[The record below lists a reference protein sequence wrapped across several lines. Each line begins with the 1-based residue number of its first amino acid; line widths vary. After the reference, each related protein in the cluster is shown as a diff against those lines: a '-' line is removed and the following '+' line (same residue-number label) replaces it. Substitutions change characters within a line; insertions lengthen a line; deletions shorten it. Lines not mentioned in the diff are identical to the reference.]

1 MLKSILR
8 IIVHVDNTEDKISRK
23 NERTVELQTSRES
36 SKYGK

>member
-23 NERTVELQTSRES
+23 YERTVELQTSRES